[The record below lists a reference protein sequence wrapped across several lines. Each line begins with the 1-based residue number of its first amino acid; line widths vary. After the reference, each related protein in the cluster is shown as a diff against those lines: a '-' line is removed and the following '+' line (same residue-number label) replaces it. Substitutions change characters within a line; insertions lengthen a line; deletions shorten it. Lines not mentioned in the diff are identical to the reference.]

1 MAALH
6 CIVKLGGSA
15 VTHKDCFESLN
26 VESLQRAAGI
36 VQTLHRQGRRCI
48 VVHGAGSFGHFQAKE
63 YSVSKGS
70 MEDSIDAG
78 HLRRGLC
85 LTRLSVTKL
94 NHLVTEELVKHSI
107 PAVGISPFGA
117 WKTAGKQVAR
127 PDVAAVHEA
136 LEAGYVPVLH
146 GDAVLD
152 TEQQC
157 CILSGDTI
165 IEILSQELSPKH
177 VVFLT
182 DVEGIFD
189 QPPDNPGARLVDSI
203 VTQLDGTSEPDVLT
217 SALPHD
223 ITGGVKLKIQTAT
236 RIVAQS
242 RGAVTVFICK
252 LDSEAAV
259 RVCTRG
265 EIGAG
270 QGTKVFLAAST
281 S

>member
-1 MAALH
+1 MEHTLPGKKQDRGDNKDICRLQAPARLH
-6 CIVKLGGSA
+6 ERSHLSA
-15 VTHKDCFESLN
+15 RDIKRSQKPSNL
-26 VESLQRAAGI
+26 
-36 VQTLHRQGRRCI
+36 
-48 VVHGAGSFGHFQAKE
+48 SFGHFQAKE
-63 YSVSKGS
+63 FNVSKGS
-70 MEDSIDAG
+70 MEYSVDADY
-78 HLRRGLC
+78 LRRGLC

-94 NHLVTEELVKHSI
+94 NHLVTEELVKHGI

-117 WKTAGKQVAR
+117 WKAAGEEVVRA
-127 PDVAAVHEA
+127 DVAAVLEA

-152 TEQQC
+152 VKQHC

-182 DVEGIFD
+182 DVDGIYD
-189 QPPDNPGARLVDSI
+189 QPPDNPDAKLVDSI
-203 VTQLDGTSEPDVLT
+203 VTHLDGTFEPDVLT

-236 RIVAQS
+236 SIVAKS

-252 LDSEAAV
+252 LESESAEGA
-259 RVCTRG
+259 CTQG
-265 EIGAG
+265 EIRTG
-270 QGTKVFLAAST
+270 QGTKIFLAAST